1 MGVVL
6 SGREAAKRKAGCPP
20 SMSDN
25 VSELESWFAE
35 RPAWLQDAAKQ
46 LIQKGQVAKDDL
58 ERLVSSCKAEVGIY
72 DSGTQSSKPS
82 GIAKGSLRAAP
93 KQSVLR
99 LQSIFDLKGINAL
112 EPRKPLEFGDKPLTV
127 VYGQTGSG
135 KSGYVRALKHGSGQ
149 RKPGPLLG
157 NVFSKTADE
166 RSCKFRYAI
175 DGVTKEAEWKF
186 SLGPVDELRSIQ
198 VYDSNCAATYVN
210 EENETAFEP
219 FVLSLFTSLTEV
231 CHRVNY
237 ALEEEIRSK
246 PSRRPAIPIGF
257 QSTPSGLWYG
267 RLNHLTTAR
276 EISERCEWPGTLE
289 AELTNLNQRL
299 VEVNPAEKA
308 KNLRKQKDRLKDLF
322 QELTQWDERLSDE
335 NCEVYF
341 KGRRETEAKRKA
353 ADVDAVN
360 VFANAPLDG
369 VGSQTWKLLWEQ
381 ARAYSEGN
389 AYRDIHFPNTEIDAR
404 CVLCQ
409 QPLSSDARQRF
420 ISFESYVKGGLET
433 QAATAENHLRQ
444 LFEGFGGITPGET
457 LNLRM
462 DSVDMSTDAERM
474 VVTSYCSV
482 LENRKAAL
490 LTTDNAPQLPPAPSE
505 NALQFVRDR
514 AAAIEEQAVS
524 LDQDATGENRPTL
537 ENRRN
542 ELVAHK
548 WLSQQRTGIQ
558 QEASRLKDIHNL
570 EEALKLTNTQVL
582 SAKKSSL
589 AEKLITTA
597 YIERFQKELDKLG
610 ARRIR
615 VKLVKTR
622 AERGHVF
629 HEIQLEDPTKS
640 VRTSEVLSEG
650 EFRIVSLAAFL
661 ADVEVRGDGCPFIF
675 DDPISSLDHVFEE
688 ATARRLVELSNS
700 RQVIIFTHRLSL
712 LEYVQDAA
720 DKAGIG
726 PVVVIS
732 IRREYWGLGE
742 PSEPS
747 TKEMRPEGA
756 LDQLSKRLEQ
766 ARATLQQAGQ
776 TAYDDLAKSI
786 CSDFR
791 IMIEQVIE
799 KKLLSGII
807 KRYSREVHTKGKLK
821 ELAKITASD
830 CAFFDDLMTKYS
842 KYEHSQPEET
852 PISSPE
858 PDDIAADLQNVKD
871 WMVEFRGRQI
881 P

>member
-1 MGVVL
+1 
-6 SGREAAKRKAGCPP
+6 
-20 SMSDN
+20 MSDG
-25 VSELESWFAE
+25 VTELESWFAE

-46 LIQKGQVAKDDL
+46 LIQKGQVSKDDV

-72 DSGTQSSKPS
+72 DSGTRSSKSS
-82 GIAKGSLRAAP
+82 GVAKGSLRAVP

-99 LQSIFDLKGINAL
+99 LQSIFNLSGINAL
-112 EPRKPLEFGDKPLTV
+112 EPRKPLEFGDKPLSV
-127 VYGQTGSG
+127 VYGQNGSG
-135 KSGYVRALKHGSGQ
+135 KSGYIRALKHGSGQ

-186 SLGPVDELRSIQ
+186 SLGPVDELRSLQ

-210 EENETAFEP
+210 GENETAFEP
-219 FVLSLFTSLTEV
+219 FVLSLFTSLTDV
-231 CHRVNY
+231 CHQVNFQ
-237 ALEEEIRSK
+237 LEEEIRSK
-246 PSRRPAIPIGF
+246 PSSRPTIPIGF
-257 QSTPSGLWYG
+257 QSTPSALWYG
-267 RLNHLTTAR
+267 KLNHLTTAR
-276 EISERCEWPGTLE
+276 EISERCEWPDALE

-299 VEVNPAEKA
+299 IEVKPAEKA
-308 KNLRKQKDRLKDLF
+308 KNLRKQKDRLKDLY
-322 QELTQWDERLSDE
+322 QESTQWCERLSDE

-341 KGRRETEAKRKA
+341 KARRETEAKRKA
-353 ADVDAVN
+353 ADVDAAN
-360 VFANAPLDG
+360 VFANAPVDG

-381 ARAYSEGN
+381 ARAYSERD
-389 AYRDIHFPNTEIDAR
+389 AYRNIPFPNTQVDAR

-433 QAATAENHLRQ
+433 QAATAENHLEQ
-444 LFEGFGGITPGET
+444 LIEGFAGIAPGET

-462 DSVDMSTDAERM
+462 DAMDISNDLERIA
-474 VVTSYCSV
+474 VALYCSA
-482 LENRKAAL
+482 LEKRKSTL
-490 LTTDNAPQLPPAPSE
+490 PTTENASQLPSAPSN
-505 NALQFVRDR
+505 NAIQFLKDR
-514 AAAIEEQAVS
+514 VATIEEKAVS
-524 LDQDATGENRPTL
+524 LDQDAAGENRPTL

-548 WLSQQRTGIQ
+548 WLSQQRASIQ
-558 QEASRLKDIHNL
+558 QEAGRLKEIHNL
-570 EEALKLTNTQVL
+570 EEARKLTNTQVL

-589 AEKLITTA
+589 TEKLITTA
-597 YIERFQKELDKLG
+597 YIERFQKELDELG
-610 ARRIR
+610 ARRIK

-640 VRTSEVLSEG
+640 VRASEILSEG

-675 DDPISSLDHVFEE
+675 DDPVSSLDHLFEE
-688 ATARRLVELSNS
+688 ATARRLVELSKS

-720 DKAGIG
+720 EKAGIG
-726 PVVVIS
+726 PVAVIS
-732 IRREYWGLGE
+732 LRREHWGLGE
-742 PSEPS
+742 PSEPWMN
-747 TKEMRPEGA
+747 EMRPEGA
-756 LDQLSKRLEQ
+756 LDQLSKRLER
-766 ARATLQQAGQ
+766 ARVALQQAGQ
-776 TAYDDLAKSI
+776 TAYEDLAKSI

-791 IMIEQVIE
+791 IVIERVIE
-799 KKLLSGII
+799 KKLLSDVI
-807 KRYSREVHTKGKLK
+807 KRYSREVHTKGKLMG
-821 ELAKITASD
+821 LAKITVAD
-830 CAFFDDLMTKYS
+830 CVFFDELMTKYS

-858 PDDIAADLQNVKD
+858 PDEIATDLRNVKD
-871 WMVEFRGRQI
+871 WMAAFKRRSI